1 MEIPDWFVWLA
12 LVPTVLQVL
21 GLVPIVRRLRG
32 PDPVARS
39 RARLD
44 LLDTLGNLLALGG
57 LFLGIAVAASWF
69 WLAPVGFV
77 LMSTAYAVKGVH
89 RLRARRAAD
98 QAASR

>member
-1 MEIPDWFVWLA
+1 MEIPDWFVWMALGLA
-12 LVPTVLQVL
+12 VLQVL
-21 GLVPIVRRLRG
+21 GLVPIAHRLRG

-57 LFLGIAVAASWF
+57 LFLGTAVAASWF
-69 WLAPVGFV
+69 WLGLVGFA
-77 LMSTAYAVKGVH
+77 LMTTAYAVKGVR

-98 QAASR
+98 QAAGR